1 MDGFPCLLKNIS
13 TLRVLVL
20 RKNNLHGHIGCPKTK
35 GTWHML
41 QIVDLAINNFT
52 GKLPGNCFTRWEAMM
67 SDENQAESKVKHIQY
82 QFLQYGNQ
90 IYYHDSVTVT
100 VKGQRMDLIKI
111 LTVFTSIDFSSN
123 YFEGEIPNELFE
135 FKALYTLNLSNNAFS
150 GKIPQSIR
158 NLKELESLDL
168 SINLLEG
175 NIPTEL
181 ATLSFLSVLDLSFNH
196 LVGKIPTGTQLQSF
210 SASSFQRNDGLYGP
224 PLTEEQD
231 GTEPGVLQEHQTTVS
246 TIDWNFI
253 IVEVGLIFGHGMIF
267 GPLLFWKQWR
277 IWYWKVI
284 NKILCSI
291 FPQLYFEYVTKRGQT
306 YATLRWQ
313 H

>member
-1 MDGFPCLLKNIS
+1 
-13 TLRVLVL
+13 
-20 RKNNLHGHIGCPKTK
+20 
-35 GTWHML
+35 ML

-82 QFLQYGNQ
+82 QFLQY
-90 IYYHDSVTVT
+90 
-100 VKGQRMDLIKI
+100 
-111 LTVFTSIDFSSN
+111 
-123 YFEGEIPNELFE
+123 
-135 FKALYTLNLSNNAFS
+135 
-150 GKIPQSIR
+150 
-158 NLKELESLDL
+158 
-168 SINLLEG
+168 
-175 NIPTEL
+175 
-181 ATLSFLSVLDLSFNH
+181 VLDLSFNH